1 MRMTNKELIERAI
14 ERGQIVRPAPQKP
27 KTHVRKG
34 RIARIMADRRN
45 SK

>member
-1 MRMTNKELIERAI
+1 MTNKGIVERAV
-14 ERGQIVRPAPQKP
+14 ERGLIVRPAPQKP

-34 RIARIMADRRN
+34 RIARIMTDRRN